1 MKKKLKLIAP
11 ALGGM
16 LLIVLIPVQASAG
29 ARQTPITSSTQV
41 VVATSQLTVGAI
53 DEKVAAKAG
62 NHVRVENGF
71 KVLYDGATGAE
82 LARVAIGSAASP
94 SGAKI
99 TPYNTVTGNC
109 GTSYI
114 YLQNL
119 NLSRYQYSTGWDL
132 TSGSAFD
139 FHWEVAVTASWTWP
153 SPGSFNSIWGDSGPM
168 WPGQHWTSGWRQG
181 ITSAPTGVYHVAQV
195 TSGTVYRTDGAV
207 CYAGSATAAAY
218 IWY

>member
-1 MKKKLKLIAP
+1 MKKKLGLLTSV
-11 ALGGM
+11 LGGM

-29 ARQTPITSSTQV
+29 AGQTPLTSSTQI

-53 DEKVAAKAG
+53 DEKVAVKAG

-82 LARVAIGSAASP
+82 LARVAIGSAAST
-94 SGAKI
+94 SGGKI
-99 TPYNTVTGNC
+99 VPYNTVTGNC

-119 NLSRYQYSTGWDL
+119 SLGKYQYSTGWDL
-132 TSGSAFD
+132 TSGLAFD
-139 FHWEVAVTASWTWP
+139 FNWEITVTASW
-153 SPGSFNSIWGDSGPM
+153 SSGSFSSTWGDAGPM

-181 ITSAPTGVYHVAQV
+181 LTRAPNGIYHFAQV

-207 CYAGSATAAAY
+207 CYAGSATAGAY